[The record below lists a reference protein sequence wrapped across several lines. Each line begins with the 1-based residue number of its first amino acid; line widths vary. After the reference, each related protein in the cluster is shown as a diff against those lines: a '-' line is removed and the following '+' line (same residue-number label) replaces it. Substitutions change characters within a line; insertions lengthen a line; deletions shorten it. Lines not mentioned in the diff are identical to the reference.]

1 MATIDSAFSGSI
13 PAIYDRWLVPLLFE
27 PWADDLAARA
37 AALHP
42 GDVLETAA
50 GTGVVTERLARA
62 LPGARITATDL
73 NAAMIER
80 AVARAPRVAT
90 RAADAQALPFPDA
103 GFDLVVCQFGVMF
116 FPDRIA
122 AQREARRVL
131 RRGGTY
137 LFNVWDRIERN
148 PVSQTVAEAVAALFP
163 EDPPRFLDRTPYGHY
178 QTDLLVAELKSV
190 GFTGV
195 RVETLEKRNGRVA
208 AHDAA
213 EGLCRGTPLS
223 MEINAHGS
231 DAMVWAVEA
240 AAAQL
245 APLVASDGLIDAP
258 MTAHVLTAIV

>member
-37 AALHP
+37 AALKP
-42 GDVLETAA
+42 TDLLETAA

-62 LPGARITATDL
+62 LPHARITATDL
-73 NAAMIER
+73 NPGMIER
-80 AVARAPRVAT
+80 AGPRAPGVAL

-103 GFDLVVCQFGVMF
+103 SFDLVACQFGVMF
-116 FPDRIA
+116 YPDRLS

-131 RRGGTY
+131 RPGGSY
-137 LFNVWDRIERN
+137 IFNVWDRIDRN
-148 PVSQTVAEAVAALFP
+148 PVSQTVADAVAALFP
-163 EDPPRFLDRTPYGHY
+163 ENPPRFLDRTPYGHHA
-178 QTDLLVAELKSV
+178 TDLLVDELKSA

-195 RVETLEKRNGRVA
+195 SVETLEKRNGRVS

-223 MEINAHGS
+223 VEINGHGS

-245 APLVASDGLIDAP
+245 APLVGSDSKLDAP
-258 MTAHVLTAIV
+258 MTAHVLTAIA

>member
-37 AALHP
+37 AALNP
-42 GDVLETAA
+42 SDVLETAA
-50 GTGVVTERLARA
+50 GTGVVTERLARL
-62 LPGARITATDL
+62 LPNAHITATDL
-73 NAAMIER
+73 NPAMIER
-80 AVARAPRVAT
+80 AVERAPRVAT
-90 RAADAQALPFPDA
+90 RAADAQALPFADA
-103 GFDLVVCQFGVMF
+103 AFDLVLCQFGVMF
-116 FPDRIA
+116 YPDRIA

-131 RRGGTY
+131 RPGGRY
-137 LFNVWDRIERN
+137 IFNVWDRIDRN
-148 PVSQTVAEAVAALFP
+148 PVSQTVADAGAALFP
-163 EDPPRFLDRTPYGHY
+163 EEPPRFLDRTPFGHY
-178 QTDLLVAELKSV
+178 DTDRLAEELKSV

-195 RVETLEKRNGRVA
+195 SVETLEKRNGRVGA
-208 AHDAA
+208 YDAA

-245 APLVASDGLIDAP
+245 APLIGDDGKIDAP
-258 MTAHVLTAIV
+258 MTAHVLTAIA